1 MERDTI
7 HGQVMK
13 MGKRKCCPSSLVLTM
28 TLTPDSAVSLILY
41 TAVTVTAPRP
51 QYAVLTTD
59 PVWLLGLSLFVGV
72 LLNLVFEL
80 GLSMT
85 LWAVLLS
92 MTLKQQT

>member
-1 MERDTI
+1 
-7 HGQVMK
+7 
-13 MGKRKCCPSSLVLTM
+13 M

-41 TAVTVTAPRP
+41 TAVTVTAPRT

-72 LLNLVFEL
+72 LPNLVFEL